1 MNQELA
7 KRITSIIYTSNV
19 HFKCILKNICFRN
32 VLKSLLLIKYLQHIS
47 SRFDAF
53 DSNTLIYIMLL
64 FPLVTF
70 FCNYILCTDISFMP
84 LFLLLF
90 LHMSPKRNN
99 ATITQGFLLQCM
111 LRIWTS
117 TTFHTWA
124 MTNQTNVILYA
135 LLRHQ
140 KLNSSVFN
148 NLVVFCYQ
156 PKL

>member
-1 MNQELA
+1 M
-7 KRITSIIYTSNV
+7 YTSNV
-19 HFKCILKNICFRN
+19 FWKIFVFGI
-32 VLKSLLLIKYLQHIS
+32 LKSLLLIKYLQHIS

-117 TTFHTWA
+117 TTFHIWA

-135 LLRHQ
+135 LLFYAI
-140 KLNSSVFN
+140 KNWI
-148 NLVVFCYQ
+148 VVFSTI
-156 PKL
+156 

>member
-1 MNQELA
+1 M
-7 KRITSIIYTSNV
+7 YTSNV
-19 HFKCILKNICFRN
+19 FWKIFVFGI
-32 VLKSLLLIKYLQHIS
+32 LKSLLLIKYLQHIS

-99 ATITQGFLLQCM
+99 ATITQGFLLQCI

-135 LLRHQ
+135 LLFAA
-140 KLNSSVFN
+140 KNWI
-148 NLVVFCYQ
+148 VVFSTI
-156 PKL
+156 

>member
-1 MNQELA
+1 M
-7 KRITSIIYTSNV
+7 YTSNV
-19 HFKCILKNICFRN
+19 FWKIF
-32 VLKSLLLIKYLQHIS
+32 VFGKSLLLIKYLQHIS

-124 MTNQTNVILYA
+124 MTNQTNVILDA
-135 LLRHQ
+135 LLFYAI
-140 KLNSSVFN
+140 KNWI
-148 NLVVFCYQ
+148 VVFSTI
-156 PKL
+156 